1 MELLTDETKLI
12 VREKIEEN
20 LKKQFENLDNI
31 ETILR
36 KNFSVNFK
44 SYK

>member
-20 LKKQFENLDNI
+20 LKKQFENLDSI